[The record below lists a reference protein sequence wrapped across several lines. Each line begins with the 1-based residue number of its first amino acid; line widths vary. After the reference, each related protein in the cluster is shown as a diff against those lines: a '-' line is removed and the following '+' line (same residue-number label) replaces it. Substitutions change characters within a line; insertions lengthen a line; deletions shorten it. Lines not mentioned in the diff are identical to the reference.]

1 VKILVCFSFAVVC
14 GRWCFLRAKSD
25 IRRQRELN
33 HTFAEAHITDSSVMR
48 SVVPLLCGGIVSAY
62 ALRETSTLLMV
73 TCTACVVTGIRAS
86 LVDIDTHTIPR
97 KMMLSAIAFMLALL
111 GLASFLVEG
120 VSLVNVLLG
129 GTSSW
134 LLMRLLE
141 LVSRGDIGHADVVLS
156 GYFGLFLGSVDL
168 AAIPIALF
176 AGFVVAGVVALVMIA
191 TKQMTRHSHLPF
203 GPFLFVGMVVAVLR

>member
-1 VKILVCFSFAVVC
+1 MCFSFAVVS
-14 GRWCFLRAKSD
+14 GRWCFLRALSD

-33 HTFAEAHITDSSVMR
+33 HTFGEAHVTDSLVLR
-48 SVVPLLCGGIVSAY
+48 GVVPLMCGGIVSAY
-62 ALRETSTLLMV
+62 ALRETSLLMTV
-73 TCTACVVTGIRAS
+73 AFTACVVTGMRAS

-97 KMMLSAIAFMLALL
+97 EMMMAAIALMTAVL
-111 GLASFLVEG
+111 GFAG
-120 VSLVNVLLG
+120 SLVGGFSYLNVLLG
-129 GTSSW
+129 GALSW
-134 LLMRLLE
+134 LFMRLLE

-168 AAIPIALF
+168 AAIPVAVF
-176 AGFVVAGVVALVMIA
+176 TGFVTAGLVALVMIA